1 MNHLTRQEQIAQ
13 AVKVLEIARK
23 SPFYA
28 KKYENLGEVKD
39 EKDWRKVPMLSRND
53 LFENTYPSSK
63 DMLTGP
69 LENAIVS
76 STGGSTGVA
85 RTIVLSHTEWD
96 TFCRVQGEA
105 FRLLGVRGDDIVA
118 NLFIAGHLWPSF
130 LGVHEMIKYGGGVH
144 LPISSNINVEE
155 VYALCKRYQ
164 PTVIVTLPTMLVFL
178 ADLAKKDG
186 YVFPNLRIAA
196 FAGEQLSREA
206 EAHVKRYLGVQEIK
220 ALAYSSADCG
230 IMGYQ
235 CPDCGFATYHAPT
248 ATQLI
253 EIVDPDTLEPVKVG
267 ETGEV
272 IITSLARTLE
282 PVIRYRIGDMA
293 TLLAESCPCGDPN
306 PLFRLAGRTGEDFK
320 LGGAYISVGV
330 FERAV
335 SEFSDVLSLNFQLE
349 LEDFANRMDIILTV
363 ECGDNGS
370 EEALRAAAGLRNRLM
385 ELVPEIKVGLNV
397 GFIRNY
403 EVRVSPLGSLPRNPI
418 TGKIKKIV
426 DKRVK

>member
-1 MNHLTRQEQIAQ
+1 MKHLTRQEQIAK
-13 AVKVLEIARK
+13 AIEVLNEARK
-23 SPFYA
+23 APFYA
-28 KKYENLGEVKD
+28 NKYKDLSEIRDEN
-39 EKDWRKVPMLSRND
+39 DWRKVPLLSRNE
-53 LFENTYPSSK
+53 LFNNTYPSSM

-69 LENAIVS
+69 LANAIVS

-85 RTIVLSHTEWD
+85 RTIVLANDEWD

-105 FRLLGVRGDDIVA
+105 FRLLGVRPDDVVA
-118 NLFIAGHLWPSF
+118 NLFVAGHLWPSF

-144 LPISSNINVEE
+144 LPISSNIGVEE
-155 VYALCKRYQ
+155 AYALCKRYQ

-178 ADLAKKDG
+178 ADLAKKDD

-206 EAHVKRYLGVQEIK
+206 EAHVRKHLGVKEIK

-235 CPDCGFATYHAPT
+235 CPECGFATYHAPT

-253 EIVDPDTLEPVKVG
+253 EIVNPDTLEPVKVG

-293 TLLAESCPCGDPN
+293 TLLEETCPCGDPN
-306 PLFRLAGRTGEDFK
+306 PMFRLAGRTGEDFK

-335 SEFSDVLSLNFQLE
+335 SEFSDVLSLNFQLV
-349 LEDFANRMDIILTV
+349 LEDIANRMDIILTV
-363 ECGDNGS
+363 ECGAPDS
-370 EEALRAAAGLRNRLM
+370 EEAAKAAERLRERLM
-385 ELVPEIKVGLNV
+385 VLVPEIKVGLDV
-397 GFIRNY
+397 GFMRNY
-403 EVRVSPLGSLPRNPI
+403 EIRVSPLGSLPRNPI

-426 DKRVK
+426 DNRVK